1 MGVDF
6 GDARTGIAVSDPAG
20 FLASPVCVINETD
33 FETTI
38 KKAASIA
45 AECSVSQ
52 IVVGYPKN
60 MNGTIG
66 VRAEKSELFAKKLEE
81 LAGVPVKLWDERCT
95 TMSAA
100 VYLNATD
107 TRGKKRKKV
116 IDAAAAMLI
125 LQDFL
130 DFQRNQT
137 N

>member
-20 FLASPVCVINETD
+20 FLASPVCVISETD
-33 FETTI
+33 FDTTV
-38 KKAASIA
+38 KKTAEKAA
-45 AECSVSQ
+45 EYSVLQ

-81 LAGVPVKLWDERCT
+81 LTGLPVKLWDERCT

-100 VYLNATD
+100 VFLNATD

-116 IDAAAAMLI
+116 IDAAAATLI

-130 DFQRNQT
+130 DFERNKKF
-137 N
+137 